1 MGQVMGF
8 RSVIKSQAEQYR
20 ANAADCF
27 DRSRRAPDHDYQKS
41 YYDLAIDWLAMAAE
55 VDFKRIHQNTFVEE
69 RKSPHY
75 LAAE

>member
-8 RSVIKSQAEQYR
+8 RSVIKSQAEQFR

-27 DRSRRAPDHDYQKS
+27 ERSRRAPDRDYQQI

-55 VDFKRIHQNTFVEE
+55 VDFKEIHQNTFVEE

>member
-8 RSVIKSQAEQYR
+8 RSVIKSQAEQFR

-27 DRSRRAPDHDYQKS
+27 ERSRRAPDHDYQQI
-41 YYDLAIDWLAMAAE
+41 YYDLAIGWSAMAIE
-55 VDFKRIHQNTFVEE
+55 VDFKEIHQNNFVEE